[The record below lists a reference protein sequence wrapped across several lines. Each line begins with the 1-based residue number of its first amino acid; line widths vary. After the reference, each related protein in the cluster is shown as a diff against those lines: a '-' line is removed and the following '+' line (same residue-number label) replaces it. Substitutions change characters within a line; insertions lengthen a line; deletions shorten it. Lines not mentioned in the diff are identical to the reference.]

1 VREQAAERIEIRMKT
16 INLDG
21 AVMCVSSTDDRGV
34 VDAKTRLHFAQK
46 GSRVFARYDGGT
58 VTRGCLVGTLS
69 GQELIF
75 RYTQLEGSGKIHGGR
90 SICEVQ
96 RTAQTGVRVIEHF
109 TWRTR
114 SGSGT
119 NIFDEIR

>member
-1 VREQAAERIEIRMKT
+1 MKA

-21 AVMCVSSTDDRGV
+21 LVMCVSSTDNRGV
-34 VDAKTRLHFAQK
+34 VDANTHLYFTQK
-46 GSRVFARYDGGT
+46 GSRVFARYGGGS
-58 VTRGCLVGTLS
+58 VTRGCLAGTIS
-69 GQELIF
+69 GSKLVF
-75 RYTQLEGSGKIHGGR
+75 RYTQLEKSGQIHGGC

-96 RTAQTGVRVIEHF
+96 CSAEAGIRVFEHF
-109 TWRTR
+109 TWGTR

>member
-1 VREQAAERIEIRMKT
+1 MKA

-21 AVMCVSSTDDRGV
+21 AVMCVSSTGDRGV
-34 VDAKTRLHFAQK
+34 VDANTRLYFTQK
-46 GSRVFARYDGGT
+46 GPNVFARYSGGS
-58 VTRGCLVGTLS
+58 VTRGCLVGTIS
-69 GQELIF
+69 GSKLVF
-75 RYTQLEGSGKIHGGR
+75 RYTQLENSRQIHGGR

-96 RTAQTGVRVIEHF
+96 RSAQAGLRVIEHF

-114 SGSGT
+114 SGGGT

>member
-1 VREQAAERIEIRMKT
+1 MKA

-21 AVMCVSSTDDRGV
+21 VVMCVSSTGDRGV
-34 VDAKTRLHFAQK
+34 VDANTRLYFTQK
-46 GSRVFARYDGGT
+46 GPSVFARYSGGS
-58 VTRGCLVGTLS
+58 VTRGCLVGTIS
-69 GQELIF
+69 GSRLVF
-75 RYTQLEGSGKIHGGR
+75 RYTQLENSRQIHGGR

-96 RTAQTGVRVIEHF
+96 RSAQARLRVIEHF